1 MRMEIGKT
9 NKLTVA
15 RNSDFGFYLI
25 DDDKNEVLLPN
36 SYVSEDLKIADD
48 IEVFIYKDSENR
60 IIATNLKP
68 FIQLGEFAV
77 LQAKDV
83 NEYGA
88 FMDWGLAKDLFVPFG
103 EQTKKMEAGNW
114 YLIYL
119 LLDEE
124 TNRLIG
130 SNKVKKFLHFDEID
144 VKQNDQ
150 VDLLLFDR
158 TELGINAIVNN
169 KYKGLIFNSD
179 IHKNIQAGDKMSG
192 FIKQVR
198 EDGKIDLS
206 LEPIGYKN
214 SIDINS
220 EIIISALKNN
230 NGLLELTDKSSPE
243 NIKYILGLSKKAF
256 KKALGN
262 LYKNKIV
269 ELHKNEIKL
278 IK

>member
-1 MRMEIGKT
+1 
-9 NKLTVA
+9 
-15 RNSDFGFYLI
+15 
-25 DDDKNEVLLPN
+25 
-36 SYVSEDLKIADD
+36 
-48 IEVFIYKDSENR
+48 
-60 IIATNLKP
+60 
-68 FIQLGEFAV
+68 
-77 LQAKDV
+77 
-83 NEYGA
+83 
-88 FMDWGLAKDLFVPFG
+88 
-103 EQTKKMEAGNW
+103 
-114 YLIYL
+114 
-119 LLDEE
+119 
-124 TNRLIG
+124 
-130 SNKVKKFLHFDEID
+130 VKKFLHFDEID

>member
-1 MRMEIGKT
+1 MEIGKT

-262 LYKNKIV
+262 LYKNIIV

>member
-1 MRMEIGKT
+1 MEIGKT